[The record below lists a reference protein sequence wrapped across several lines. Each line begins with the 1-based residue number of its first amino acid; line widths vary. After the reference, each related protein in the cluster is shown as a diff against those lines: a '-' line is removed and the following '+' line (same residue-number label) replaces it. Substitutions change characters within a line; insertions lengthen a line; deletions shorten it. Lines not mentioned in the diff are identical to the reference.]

1 MEGMILAAG
10 LGTRLRPLTNR
21 IPKALVEVG
30 GRPLLARVVDRLKEA
45 GTERIVVNTHHHGTQ
60 IREYLR
66 KAPPAD
72 VEIVLSTEPG
82 ERPLDT
88 GGGLFHAAPLFR
100 EKGPFF
106 LHNVD
111 VLSEIPLAEVMAR
124 HREDRVRWAREPDT
138 RKSGGTNRLVA
149 SLAVQ
154 DRDAGRALLFDE
166 GGLLGWENRGNDRAP
181 VGAFRARD
189 PRGDVRRLAFTGIH
203 VVEPAIFRL
212 SPRRGAFSVITLYL
226 ELAAEGWIVQP
237 VDVTGR
243 EWMDVGTP
251 HRLEEA
257 RKRFGKDG

>member
-1 MEGMILAAG
+1 MILAAG
-10 LGTRLRPLTNR
+10 LGTRLRPLTDR

-45 GTERIVVNTHHHGTQ
+45 GTERIVVNTHHHGTK

-66 KAPPAD
+66 KAPFTN
-72 VEIVLSTEPG
+72 VEIVLSPEPG

-100 EKGPFF
+100 EERPFF

-111 VLSEIPLAEVMAR
+111 VLSEISLAEVMAR
-124 HREDRVRWAREPDT
+124 HREGRVQWGRESESEP
-138 RKSGGTNRLVA
+138 RESGGTNRLVA

-166 GGLLGWENRGNDRAP
+166 VGLLGWENRGSDRAP
-181 VGAFRARD
+181 EGAFRARD
-189 PRGDVRRLAFTGIH
+189 RRGEVRRLAFTGIH

-226 ELAAEGWIVQP
+226 ELAAEGWVIQP
-237 VDVTGR
+237 VDVTGE

-251 HRLEEA
+251 RRLEAA
-257 RKRFGKDG
+257 RKRFGQDG